1 MRKTIT
7 LIVVLISISNC
18 YSQTAA
24 LYFSSG
30 DSKVTKGNYTGAI
43 ADYTKA
49 IELKPDF
56 ADAYYNRGKNKF
68 SLQDYRGAIADY
80 TKYLEFKKL
89 DAKTYHKGSLKAYIQ
104 VTPADA
110 YYWRGY
116 SKSNL
121 KNYTGAIADY
131 TKAIELKPV
140 HVSNSYLERGR
151 AKLELGQKDSG
162 CLDLSK
168 AGELGNGFAYL
179 LIKIHCN

>member
-1 MRKTIT
+1 MKKI
-7 LIVVLISISNC
+7 LFLLFLPILC
-18 YSQTAA
+18 FGQTAEE
-24 LYFSSG
+24 YF
-30 DSKVTKGNYTGAI
+30 NYAKEKAKLKDYYGAI

-49 IELKPDF
+49 IELDPND